1 MNITQE
7 IFESYCPAFRDP
19 LGETYNNVRPYL
31 EAATADLHERFAPG
45 AHLDDVK
52 DAAEAFV
59 CYSAAYEAIPALD
72 LIATPNGFAVV
83 NNQNLAPASKERV
96 AALRESYRQ
105 GKSRYVSALIVL
117 LTRFPDYVLPSAL
130 ASLPLLPTA
139 SKCRDFGL
147 YAKGVSFFGE
157 EEYAKVRPHLVEAE
171 HRLAGLISE
180 EQVEHLRANQ
190 WIFENRTSRL
200 DVTDINRS
208 EMRLLQLCREY
219 LTAEVVSHMESV
231 ENLWRGSLRTN
242 AAVIIDYVTRHEF
255 ELPIYSAS
263 SVAEANLTK
272 PYENQA
278 NDPTFFFA

>member
-7 IFESYCPAFRDP
+7 IFENYCPAFRDP
-19 LGETYNNVRPYL
+19 LGETFANVRPYL
-31 EAATADLHERFAPG
+31 DAATSDLHERFSPG

-59 CYSAAYEAIPALD
+59 CYSASYEAIPALD

-83 NNQNLAPASKERV
+83 NNQNLAPASKERG

-105 GKSRYVSALIVL
+105 SKSRYVSALIVL
-117 LTRFPDYVLPSAL
+117 LTRFPDYVLPAAL

-139 SKCRDFGL
+139 SKCRDFGI
-147 YAKGVSFFGE
+147 YTKGVSFFGE

-190 WIFENRTSRL
+190 WIFENRTFRL
-200 DVTDINRS
+200 DVTDLNNA

-219 LTAEVVSHMESV
+219 LTAEVVSRMEDV
-231 ENLWRGSLRTN
+231 ETLWRGSLRSI
-242 AAVIIDYVTRHEF
+242 AAVIIDYVTRHEY
-255 ELPIYSAS
+255 ELPIYAAS
-263 SVAEANLTK
+263 SVAEANRTK

>member
-1 MNITQE
+1 MTITQE

-19 LGETYNNVRPYL
+19 LGETFNNVRPYL

-45 AHLDDVK
+45 AHIDDVK

-83 NNQNLAPASKERV
+83 SNQNLAPASKERV

-105 GKSRYVSALIVL
+105 SKSRYTSGLILL
-117 LTRFPDYVLPSAL
+117 LTRFADYVLPAAL

-139 SKCRDFGL
+139 SKCRDFGI

-180 EQVEHLRANQ
+180 EQVEHLRSMQ
-190 WIFENRTSRL
+190 WIFENRTFRL
-200 DVTDINRS
+200 DVTDINPA

-231 ENLWRGSLRTN
+231 DTLGRKSLRTN

-255 ELPIYSAS
+255 ELPIYAAS
-263 SVAEANLTK
+263 SVAEANRTK

>member
-1 MNITQE
+1 MMITQE
-7 IFESYCPAFRDP
+7 IYESYCPAFRDP

-31 EAATADLHERFAPG
+31 DAATTELQERFAPG

-59 CYSAAYEAIPALD
+59 CYSASYEAIPALD

-105 GKSRYVSALIVL
+105 SKSRYVSALIVL
-117 LTRFPDYVLPSAL
+117 LTRFPDYVLPAAL
-130 ASLPLLPTA
+130 ASLPLIPTA
-139 SKCRDFGL
+139 SHCRDLGI
-147 YAKGVSFFGE
+147 YTKGVSFFGE

-180 EQVEHLRANQ
+180 EQVEHLRSMQ
-190 WIFENRTSRL
+190 WIYENRTFRL
-200 DVTDINRS
+200 DVTDLNAA

-219 LTAEVVSHMESV
+219 LTAEVVSKMESV
-231 ENLWRGSLRTN
+231 DTLGRKSLRTN
-242 AAVIIDYVTRHEF
+242 AAVIIDYVTRHEY
-255 ELPIYSAS
+255 ELPIYAAS
-263 SVAEANLTK
+263 SVAEANRTK

>member
-19 LGETYNNVRPYL
+19 LGETFANVRPYL
-31 EAATADLHERFAPG
+31 EAATSELHERFAPG

-59 CYSAAYEAIPALD
+59 CYSASYEAIPALD

-96 AALRESYRQ
+96 AALRESFRQ
-105 GKSRYVSALIVL
+105 SKSRYTSGLIVL
-117 LTRFPDYVLPSAL
+117 LTRFPDYVLPAAL

-139 SKCRDFGL
+139 SHCRDFGI
-147 YAKGVSFFGE
+147 YYKGVSFFGE

-190 WIFENRTSRL
+190 WIYENRTFRL
-200 DVTDINRS
+200 DATDLNTA

-219 LTAEVVSHMESV
+219 LTAEVVSKMESV
-231 ENLWRGSLRTN
+231 ETLWRGSLRTN
-242 AAVIIDYVTRHEF
+242 AAVIIDYVTRHEY
-255 ELPIYSAS
+255 ELPIYAAS
-263 SVAEANLTK
+263 SVAEANRTK

>member
-19 LGETYNNVRPYL
+19 LGETFNNVRPYL

-45 AHLDDVK
+45 DHLDDVK

-59 CYSAAYEAIPALD
+59 CYSASYEAIPALD

-105 GKSRYVSALIVL
+105 SKSRYVSALIVL
-117 LTRFPDYVLPSAL
+117 LTRFPDYVLPAAL
-130 ASLPLLPTA
+130 ASLPLIPTA
-139 SKCRDFGL
+139 SHCRDLGI
-147 YAKGVSFFGE
+147 YTKGVSFFGE

-180 EQVEHLRANQ
+180 EQVEHLRSMQ
-190 WIFENRTSRL
+190 WIYENRTFRL
-200 DVTDINRS
+200 DVTDLNAA

-219 LTAEVVSHMESV
+219 LTAEVVSKMESV
-231 ENLWRGSLRTN
+231 DTLGRKSLRTN
-242 AAVIIDYVTRHEF
+242 AAVIIDYVTRHEY
-255 ELPIYSAS
+255 ELPIYAAS
-263 SVAEANLTK
+263 SVAEANRTK